1 MSHLSIQELADLRD
15 DMMLRMGGSLLP
27 ALTKANRE
35 DRLPELL
42 TDLGMEDLAEANGC
56 LRKTERAG
64 KIVVMGD
71 STVKV
76 DKLRSI
82 VRKKGFDLDRF
93 EFQLDYDRLKH
104 YDFGK
109 LRGSMGYAAVLAGPM
124 AHKTLGTE
132 RASSYIA
139 QAEQHPDEYPIL
151 IKMGT
156 ANELKI
162 TNNSFKKA
170 LDRLLELD
178 MAAAA

>member
-1 MSHLSIQELADLRD
+1 MSHLSIQELVDLRD

-82 VRKKGFDLDRF
+82 ARKKGFDLDRF
-93 EFQLDYDRLKH
+93 EFQLDYDRLRH

-124 AHKTLGTE
+124 AHKTLGTV

>member
-56 LRKTERAG
+56 LRKTDRAG
-64 KIVVMGD
+64 KILVMGD
-71 STVKV
+71 SAVKV

-82 VRKKGFDLDRF
+82 ARKRGFDLNRF

-109 LRGSMGYAAVLAGPM
+109 LRGAMGYAAVLAGPM

-139 QAEQHPDEYPIL
+139 QAEQHPDEYPLL

-170 LDRLLELD
+170 LDRLIELD
-178 MAAAA
+178 MATAA

>member
-82 VRKKGFDLDRF
+82 VRKMGFDLDRF

>member
-1 MSHLSIQELADLRD
+1 MAHLTIQELADLND
-15 DMMLRMGGSLLP
+15 AMMLRMGLELLP
-27 ALTKANRE
+27 AITRANRE
-35 DRLPELL
+35 DRLQELL
-42 TDLGMEDLAEANGC
+42 ADLGMEDLIEGQQ
-56 LRKTERAG
+56 RKPQHSWAS

-71 STVKV
+71 SAVKI

-82 VRKKGFDLDRF
+82 ARKKGFDLSRF
-93 EFQLDYDRLKH
+93 EFELDYDRLKH

-109 LRGSMGYAAVLAGPM
+109 LRGSMGYSAVLVGPM
-124 AHKTLGTE
+124 PHKTPGTE

-139 QAEQHPDEYPIL
+139 RAEQHPDEYPLL

>member
-1 MSHLSIQELADLRD
+1 
-15 DMMLRMGGSLLP
+15 MMLRMGGSLLP

-82 VRKKGFDLDRF
+82 ARKKGFDLDRF

-109 LRGSMGYAAVLAGPM
+109 LRGAMGYAAVLAGPM

-132 RASSYIA
+132 RTSSYFA

>member
-1 MSHLSIQELADLRD
+1 
-15 DMMLRMGGSLLP
+15 MMLRMGGSLLP

-64 KIVVMGD
+64 KILVMGD

-76 DKLRSI
+76 NKLRSTA
-82 VRKKGFDLDRF
+82 RKKGFDLDRF

-109 LRGSMGYAAVLAGPM
+109 LRGATGYAAVLAGPM

-139 QAEQHPDEYPIL
+139 QAEQHPDEYPLL

-178 MAAAA
+178 TADAA

>member
-42 TDLGMEDLAEANGC
+42 TDLGMEDLAETNGC

-82 VRKKGFDLDRF
+82 ARKKGFDLDRF

-109 LRGSMGYAAVLAGPM
+109 LRGAMGYTAVLAGPM

-139 QAEQHPDEYPIL
+139 QAEQHPDEYPLL
-151 IKMGT
+151 IRIET
-156 ANELKI
+156 ANDLKI

>member
-1 MSHLSIQELADLRD
+1 
-15 DMMLRMGGSLLP
+15 MMLRMGGSLLP

-42 TDLGMEDLAEANGC
+42 ADLGMEDLAEANGC

-64 KIVVMGD
+64 KILVMGD

-76 DKLRSI
+76 DKLRSLA
-82 VRKKGFDLDRF
+82 RKKGFDLDRF

-109 LRGSMGYAAVLAGPM
+109 LRGAMGYAAVLAGPM

>member
-42 TDLGMEDLAEANGC
+42 ADLGMEDLAEANGC

-64 KIVVMGD
+64 KILVMGD

-76 DKLRSI
+76 DKLRSLA
-82 VRKKGFDLDRF
+82 RKKGFDLDRF

-109 LRGSMGYAAVLAGPM
+109 LRGAMGYAAVLAGPM

>member
-71 STVKV
+71 SAAKV

-82 VRKKGFDLDRF
+82 ARKRGFSLDRF

-109 LRGSMGYAAVLAGPM
+109 LRGAMGYAAVLAGPM

-178 MAAAA
+178 TADAA

>member
-1 MSHLSIQELADLRD
+1 MSHLSIQELVDLRD

-82 VRKKGFDLDRF
+82 ARKKGFDLDRF
-93 EFQLDYDRLKH
+93 EFQLDYDRLRH

-124 AHKTLGTE
+124 ANKTLGTE

>member
-42 TDLGMEDLAEANGC
+42 TDLGMEDLAKANGC

-71 STVKV
+71 SAVKV

-82 VRKKGFDLDRF
+82 ARKRGFSLDRF

-109 LRGSMGYAAVLAGPM
+109 LRGAMGYAAVLAGPM

-178 MAAAA
+178 TADAA

>member
-42 TDLGMEDLAEANGC
+42 TDLGMEDLVEANGC

-71 STVKV
+71 SAVKV

-82 VRKKGFDLDRF
+82 ARKRGFSLDRF

-109 LRGSMGYAAVLAGPM
+109 LRGAMGYAAVLAGPM

-139 QAEQHPDEYPIL
+139 QAEQHPDKYPIL

-178 MAAAA
+178 TADAA

>member
-15 DMMLRMGGSLLP
+15 DMMLRMGGGLLP

-64 KIVVMGD
+64 KILVMGD

-82 VRKKGFDLDRF
+82 ARKKGFDLDRF

-109 LRGSMGYAAVLAGPM
+109 LRGAMGYAAVLAGPM

-132 RASSYIA
+132 RASGYIA
-139 QAEQHPDEYPIL
+139 QAEQHPDEYPLL

>member
-1 MSHLSIQELADLRD
+1 MSHLSIQELVDLRD

-82 VRKKGFDLDRF
+82 ARKKGFDLDRF
-93 EFQLDYDRLKH
+93 EFQLDYDRLRH

-162 TNNSFKKA
+162 PTHSFKKA

>member
-1 MSHLSIQELADLRD
+1 
-15 DMMLRMGGSLLP
+15 
-27 ALTKANRE
+27 
-35 DRLPELL
+35 
-42 TDLGMEDLAEANGC
+42 MEDLIEEQQRTPQNSWAS
-56 LRKTERAG
+56 

-71 STVKV
+71 SAVKV

-82 VRKKGFDLDRF
+82 ARKRGFDLNRF

-109 LRGSMGYAAVLAGPM
+109 LRGAMGYAAVLAGPM
-124 AHKTLGTE
+124 AHKTLRTE

-139 QAEQHPDEYPIL
+139 RAEQHPDEHPLL

>member
-82 VRKKGFDLDRF
+82 ARKKGFDLDRF

-109 LRGSMGYAAVLAGPM
+109 LRGAMSYAAVLAGPM

-132 RASSYIA
+132 RALSYIA
-139 QAEQHPDEYPIL
+139 QAEQHPDEYPLL

-178 MAAAA
+178 TADAA

>member
-82 VRKKGFDLDRF
+82 ARKKGFDLDRF
-93 EFQLDYDRLKH
+93 EFQLDYDRLRH